1 MKNGIIASAILTLAG
16 QTLALAAACSGTICS
31 GQISVLYATANGDA
45 YVALVGG
52 LAGLTGCTPD
62 NGVRQYL
69 TISASSPNM
78 KLIYATLLAAQMAG
92 RSISVAADANSIGC
106 TIRYVT
112 SP

>member
-1 MKNGIIASAILTLAG
+1 MKFPAIASAILALAC
-16 QTLALAAACSGTICS
+16 QNLALAAACSDTRCS
-31 GQISVLYATANGDA
+31 GEISVLYVTAKGDA
-45 YVALVGG
+45 YVGLVGG

-62 NGVRQYL
+62 NGVHQYL

-92 RSISVAADANSIGC
+92 RSVSVAADANSIGC

>member
-1 MKNGIIASAILTLAG
+1 MTNKLIAAAILTLAG
-16 QTLALAAACSGTICS
+16 PNLAFAAACSDTRCS
-31 GQISVLYATANGDA
+31 GEISVLFVTANGDA
-45 YVALVGG
+45 YVGLVGG

-62 NGVRQYL
+62 DGVQQYL

-92 RSISVAADANSIGC
+92 RSISVAANANSIGC

>member
-1 MKNGIIASAILTLAG
+1 MKNKIIASAILTLAG
-16 QTLALAAACSGTICS
+16 QTLALAAACSDTRCS
-31 GQISVLYATANGDA
+31 GEISVLYVTASGDA
-45 YVALVGG
+45 YLGLVGG
-52 LAGLTGCTPD
+52 LAGLTGCTPND
-62 NGVRQYL
+62 GVQQYL